1 MLTVAALLA
10 VLTQAPGEVVEG
22 PPGYTQCRSVFI
34 GRQGG
39 GEMERG
45 LHCMGPNGRL
55 ELLRGEA
62 AQVRRPEPTPLP
74 TALASNPVAET
85 SSVEV
90 ATASLPTRSEV
101 EASMQGRPYTQVLAE
116 QAAAERAA
124 RERATLA
131 STAPSTRSAAVAP
144 PTASLVSANGAPTA
158 AAIRDLGMEYT
169 TRYNQEFRLTGAPG
183 ELAIH
188 HPMVGDIMKL
198 RQSVTDVSCSARA
211 RRTFRCSY
219 TLTTQMMQADQ
230 PGLFGMLGA
239 FTAGLNQAAGQDV
252 RSYTHTNDFT
262 RSGAGWASET
272 MRSRVQA
279 AAAETPARNSGSY
292 DHREAQ
298 QRVRENQIDFDAM
311 RDMYDAAQGKLW

>member
-1 MLTVAALLA
+1 M
-10 VLTQAPGEVVEG
+10 
-22 PPGYTQCRSVFI
+22 
-34 GRQGG
+34 
-39 GEMERG
+39 
-45 LHCMGPNGRL
+45 H
-55 ELLRGEA
+55 
-62 AQVRRPEPTPLP
+62 
-74 TALASNPVAET
+74 
-85 SSVEV
+85 V
-90 ATASLPTRSEV
+90 ATTSLPTRSEV
-101 EASMQGRPYTQVLAE
+101 EAGMQGRPYTQVLAE

-124 RERATLA
+124 KERAALA
-131 STAPSTRSAAVAP
+131 SAAPSAQGASVSP
-144 PTASLVSANGAPTA
+144 PTATLVSANGAPTA
-158 AAIRDLGMEYT
+158 AAIRDLGVEYT

-198 RQSVTDVSCSARA
+198 RQSVTDLSCSARA

-230 PGLFGMLGA
+230 PGLLGMLGA

-262 RSGAGWASET
+262 RSGAGWVSET

-292 DHREAQ
+292 NHREAQ
-298 QRVRENQIDFDAM
+298 QGIRENQIDFNAM